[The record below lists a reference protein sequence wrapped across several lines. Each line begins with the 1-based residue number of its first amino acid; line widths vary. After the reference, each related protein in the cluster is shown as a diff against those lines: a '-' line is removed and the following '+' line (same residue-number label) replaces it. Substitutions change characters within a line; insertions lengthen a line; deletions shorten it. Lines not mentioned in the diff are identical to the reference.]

1 MNYLKFKSVE
11 VRRGYKVSGRMVRC
25 TIIYRLQT
33 NSYLLK
39 YSNRMFYTQIYPK
52 GDAEYKAVGESFCYF
67 NDAFDLK
74 KGKEIAYRR
83 AYSKIMAHIKE
94 ILKDEKKAVE
104 VRLKAIDNSI
114 DIINE
119 KLNKNH
125 DLLIKQTEGKSKTDR
140 K

>member
-1 MNYLKFKSVE
+1 MNYLKFKAIE
-11 VRRGYKVSGRMVRC
+11 IRRGYKVSGRMVRC

-39 YSNRMFYTQIYPK
+39 YSNRMFHTQIYPK

-67 NDAFDLK
+67 NDDFDLK